1 MSSGLFWAGLTN
13 GLLGGYQAADQ
24 IVARGEER
32 ERRAT
37 LDEANRAANI
47 AEMGIKREDQ
57 AIRKQQIASENE
69 NRAATLDLARQGL
82 GLKKQ
87 EFTRKGQQQ
96 QVENTQADAKLKLLQ
111 GEENRKAQ
119 LFNIELASKQ
129 RENATKA
136 RLEKL
141 PQLEAVL
148 SRWQTPGAEASPDDV
163 AIIRD
168 VTGVDP
174 TKFTDPGTMGRL
186 KQTFEAVREGKL
198 DPNSPQAIEVAKTL
212 YDPYLQ
218 RGIGEP
224 HKAPDGRIFT
234 VESKSWSGLVPIQDQ
249 PGKYGVAVHVLGKDD
264 KGQPVDYIAPAT
276 VHGTSD
282 DADDALLLDDHT
294 LETPAA
300 LATLIHHRYTT
311 NPSVKAA
318 VDASMQ
324 SVRGPKDR
332 QTESTIEL
340 NRARADEAKAKAANA
355 GKGKPADIAK
365 IHGAKM
371 DDVEKY
377 LIADFGDGL
386 GNINKEQRAQAQQIR
401 SKAGAALRTN
411 TDLTAEEAYDQAMK
425 EVGNAGGMD
434 DAAPPPAK
442 VPDIRTQA
450 KQYAGPRPWLKTAQ

>member
-1 MSSGLFWAGLTN
+1 MSNGLFWAGLTN
-13 GLLGGYQAADQ
+13 GLLGGYQAADK

-32 ERRAT
+32 DRQAS
-37 LDEANRAANI
+37 LDEANIASNA
-47 AEMGIKREDQ
+47 AEMGIRQSQLDLQREQ
-57 AIRKQQIASENE
+57 AKNENE
-69 NRAATLDLARQGL
+69 NRKAALSLAARTLGVQEGKAAADT
-82 GLKKQ
+82 KQ
-87 EFTRKGQQQ
+87 QA
-96 QVENTQADAKLKLLQ
+96 VENTQADAKLKLLQ
-111 GEENRKAQ
+111 DEDSRKQQ
-119 LFNIELASKQ
+119 LFGVELASKR
-129 RENATKA
+129 REEAAKT

-148 SRWQTPGAEASPDDV
+148 ARWQTPGAEASPDDV

-249 PGKYGVAVHVLGKDD
+249 LGKFGVAVHVLGKDD

-311 NPSVKAA
+311 NPSIKAA

-324 SVRGPKDR
+324 GVRGPKDR
-332 QTESTIEL
+332 QTESAIEL

-355 GKGKPADIAK
+355 GKGKPADPAK
-365 IHGAKM
+365 AHAAKM

-377 LIADFGDGL
+377 LAADFGDAMG
-386 GNINKEQRAQAQQIR
+386 IDKEKRSDVQQIR
-401 SKAGAALRTN
+401 TRASSLLRQQS
-411 TDLTAEEAYDQAMK
+411 DLTAEEAYDQAMK
-425 EVGNAGGMD
+425 EVGNSGGVE
-434 DAAPPPAK
+434 DAAPSPAK
-442 VPDIRTQA
+442 APDIKA
-450 KQYAGPRPWLKTAQ
+450 KAKEYAGPRPWLKAAQ